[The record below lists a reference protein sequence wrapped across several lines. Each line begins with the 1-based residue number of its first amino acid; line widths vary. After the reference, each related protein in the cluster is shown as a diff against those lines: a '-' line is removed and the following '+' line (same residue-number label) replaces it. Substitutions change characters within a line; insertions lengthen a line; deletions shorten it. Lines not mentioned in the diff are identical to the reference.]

1 MRKVGTGTGSFVQE
15 VILTSANSFTKTI
28 NDLDAEDADGN
39 AYTYYVENESGAPEY
54 IDGVQS
60 GYEVS
65 YSGTTVTNTWKE
77 TTIPAPKTDITV
89 NKVWAGEPSSQSH
102 DSYTITVDLM
112 RKVGTGTG
120 SFVQKVILTSANSFT
135 ETINDLDAEDADGNA
150 YTYYV
155 VNESGAPEYI
165 DGVQSGYEVSYN
177 GTTVTNTWKKATIPA
192 PKTDIT
198 VNKVWAGEPSSQS
211 HDSYYVKVD
220 LMRSSAAEPARAI
233 DTATLDASN
242 NFEYTFTGLD
252 EQDANGNPY
261 TYTVANEIT
270 DAPKYT
276 ENVQSGYE
284 VSYNGTTV
292 TNTWKDTTTP
302 TPTPGTTNITVKK
315 IWAGEPAGYSHD
327 SYTVTVKLLRK
338 ANGTVDPYF
347 SETIPLNA
355 ANGFEFTRSG
365 LEAEDADGN
374 PYTYYIENESTNAPQ
389 YMDGVQS
396 GYKATYSGTTVTNTW
411 TEWNAPTP
419 SKISVT
425 VNKTWANEPANADHS
440 NYVVKVDLI
449 RNSVTVTDQKVATV
463 TLEAHSYCR

>member
-1 MRKVGTGTGSFVQE
+1 MRKVGTGTGTFVQE

-39 AYTYYVENESGAPEY
+39 AYTYYVANESGAPEY
-54 IDGVQS
+54 IDG
-60 GYEVS
+60 
-65 YSGTTVTNTWKE
+65 
-77 TTIPAPKTDITV
+77 
-89 NKVWAGEPSSQSH
+89 
-102 DSYTITVDLM
+102 
-112 RKVGTGTG
+112 
-120 SFVQKVILTSANSFT
+120 
-135 ETINDLDAEDADGNA
+135 
-150 YTYYV
+150 
-155 VNESGAPEYI
+155 
-165 DGVQSGYEVSYN
+165 
-177 GTTVTNTWKKATIPA
+177 
-192 PKTDIT
+192 
-198 VNKVWAGEPSSQS
+198 
-211 HDSYYVKVD
+211 
-220 LMRSSAAEPARAI
+220 
-233 DTATLDASN
+233 
-242 NFEYTFTGLD
+242 
-252 EQDANGNPY
+252 
-261 TYTVANEIT
+261 
-270 DAPKYT
+270 
-276 ENVQSGYE
+276 VQSGYE

-315 IWAGEPAGYSHD
+315 IWAGELAGYSHD

-338 ANGTVDPYF
+338 ANGTVDPHF

-425 VNKTWANEPANADHS
+425 VNKTWANDPANAHHS
-440 NYVVKVDLI
+440 K
-449 RNSVTVTDQKVATV
+449 
-463 TLEAHSYCR
+463 